1 MKAMKAPDFE
11 PFTLVVGA
19 NALSE
24 EPDDGPRYAEVTV
37 TPDFIERILRLSR
50 LCAENDLTY
59 SASRNAVDRW
69 EREEKLRIR
78 GDFLQVFCSFF
89 YFEAYSEYLDCEV
102 RTYEID
108 ISTLASVAV
117 LSTEGAGFRRVGDRV
132 FYADDEDALDGLINL
147 YEGKDEGGTCDEC
160 GARVKEVIG
169 CPDGA
174 EICKQCFDQGAH

>member
-24 EPDDGPRYAEVTV
+24 DPGDGPRYAEIRV
-37 TPDFIERILRLSR
+37 TPELVEKLIRLSR
-50 LCAENDLTY
+50 LCEEHDLLSVETRD
-59 SASRNAVDRW
+59 SVSLW
-69 EREEKLRIR
+69 ESKEKLRIR
-78 GDFLQVFCSFF
+78 GDCMKVFSCLF
-89 YFEAYSEYLDCEV
+89 YFEAYSKYLDCEV
-102 RTYEID
+102 RTNEID
-108 ISTLASVAV
+108 SSALASVAV